1 MWVWRRSKQKITYT
15 LQYWYYTCIQLHDR
29 YIQISNLCICGASPK
44 HNCFHPWY
52 YSINMCNILKLITF
66 ILMITGSKAHKELEI
81 ILENKLLVKDIG
93 QLSHRDQTSRL
104 ESFHKVMIQ
113 FASKALHIH
122 YPSMEAR
129 FVKSLLQ
136 YEQNIQ

>member
-1 MWVWRRSKQKITYT
+1 
-15 LQYWYYTCIQLHDR
+15 
-29 YIQISNLCICGASPK
+29 
-44 HNCFHPWY
+44 
-52 YSINMCNILKLITF
+52 
-66 ILMITGSKAHKELEI
+66 MITGSKAHKELKI
-81 ILENKLLVKDIG
+81 ILENKLLMKDIG

-113 FASKALHIH
+113 FASKALHFH

-136 YEQNIQ
+136 YEQSIKLHIFLQILRIFPEKNFNNKQIQR